1 MPLTNDIKTF
11 QVLGSESQ
19 LISAG
24 VAATVTVYVGGV
36 ALISAGTA
44 GGTIGFLKNAGTPSP
59 NDIVAGIVDGYA
71 GGTGVATAPGV
82 VGGATDGAVWANIK
96 TGTFLMLG
104 NAGIAGATALTA
116 ANNGKPVFYA
126 GETASGPV
134 ASASSNTGAFPAL
147 GVQLPQDPGFAGG
160 FLPGAAYW
168 PIEIGRALVGSP

>member
-1 MPLTNDIKTF
+1 MPLTNDIKTY
-11 QVLGSESQ
+11 QILGSESQ
-19 LISAG
+19 LISAP
-24 VAATVTVYVGGV
+24 VAANVTVYVGGV
-36 ALISAGTA
+36 ALISAGT
-44 GGTIGFLKNAGTPSP
+44 GGTAGFLKNAAAPAGA
-59 NDIVAGIVDGYA
+59 DIVTGIVDGYA
-71 GGTGVATAPGV
+71 GGTGVAVNPGV
-82 VGGATDGAVWANIK
+82 VGGTTDGAVWANVK

-126 GETASGPV
+126 GETATGPV

-160 FLPGAAYW
+160 SLPGSNYW